1 MINLSPTQL
10 KKAHELAA
18 LLNSWRTNG
27 YGLGSYHQA
36 RSSGHA
42 ANLVVL
48 LRNDSSFQQMDLC
61 DMLGR
66 PEVQIIEAALLMLV
80 PPVYSAETELLKE
93 ALIVLCNEQGG
104 QLQAKL
110 KVLGLGLVAV
120 VVILWFFGE

>member
-42 ANLVVL
+42 ANLVIL
-48 LRNDSSFQQMDLC
+48 LRNDSSLQQMDLC
-61 DMLGR
+61 DTLGR

-93 ALIVLCNEQGG
+93 PRIVLSNEQGVQRPG
-104 QLQAKL
+104 KL
-110 KVLGLGLVAV
+110 KILGMG
-120 VVILWFFGE
+120 FFGVVLIL